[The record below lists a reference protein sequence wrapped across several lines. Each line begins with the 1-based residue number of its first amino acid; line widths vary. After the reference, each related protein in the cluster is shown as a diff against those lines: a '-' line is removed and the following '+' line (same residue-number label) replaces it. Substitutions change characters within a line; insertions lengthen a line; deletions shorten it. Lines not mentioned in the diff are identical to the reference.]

1 MTDDIPN
8 TICPLYKLPSILILF
23 QHCIVYFRCFPIIIH
38 VGISQFYPVNSVYKN
53 NKLHKQTLECLQK
66 LGLTRNIRR
75 EQRFSAQSEQK
86 KN

>member
-1 MTDDIPN
+1 MIFQKIFVPFTN
-8 TICPLYKLPSILILF
+8 LPSIPILF
-23 QHCIVYFRCFPIIIH
+23 QYWIVYFRCFPIIIH

-53 NKLHKQTLECLQK
+53 NKLHKQTLKCLQK

-75 EQRFSAQSEQK
+75 EQCFSAQSEEK